1 MKNLFI
7 SQPMHDLVAMQN
19 LKDKDIRRVRGNAQV
34 NAERICRQ
42 DLNVLDSYLPDMYAA
57 GVNVER
63 RVIALLLKA
72 DFAYFAYGWDDCDGC
87 CLEHRIAEKCKMPII
102 EETDEGI
109 LLRNFVGLNMSTKED
124 TEE

>member
-1 MKNLFI
+1 
-7 SQPMHDLVAMQN
+7 
-19 LKDKDIRRVRGNAQV
+19 
-34 NAERICRQ
+34 
-42 DLNVLDSYLPDMYAA
+42 MYAA

-109 LLRNFVGLNMSTKED
+109 LLRNFVGLNMSTKGD